1 MFTGLK
7 LLIFVLVFNKV
18 KAILFLLVYLPAVIG
33 VGFSAHY
40 CGGELQEVKVFSTAK
55 ISCCDEETEA
65 QNGCCD
71 DEIKLVKLEESH
83 NLAAKTPTPQPS
95 LALVQQFIYT
105 LVLAP
110 VQQVKTVQ
118 IKESPPLLKIP
129 IIVRHSQFII

>member
-1 MFTGLK
+1 MFTGSK

-71 DEIKLVKLEESH
+71 DDIKLVKLEESH
-83 NLAAKTPTPQPS
+83 NPAVKTPTPQPS
-95 LALVQQFIYT
+95 LALVQHFVYNI
-105 LVLAP
+105 VLAP
-110 VQQVKTVQ
+110 VQATKTVA

-129 IIVRHSQFII
+129 IIIRHSQFII